1 MGARETDFQEYT
13 VFPGMTYQTGLG
25 PVSPITVNTTVAA
38 NTTVIA
44 EVVLGGAI
52 GVATFRTSVDGGA
65 FSAPAATAGSNG
77 IATTGLVIT
86 WGGGSNLVLGTRY
99 TWTNVPVRLNTHRE
113 TSDHETLKLEFVDVE
128 AVASLGVTTK
138 RSGENTRTLTGLV
151 DGKEVSLNVYSI
163 TSAVGVNKL
172 RVFWGDH

>member
-1 MGARETDFQEYT
+1 MGARETDFLEYT

-38 NTTVIA
+38 NTTVVV
-44 EVVLGGAI
+44 EVVLGGAV
-52 GVATFRTSVDGGA
+52 GVATFRYSLNGA
-65 FSAPAATAGSNG
+65 AFTAPAATAGSNG
-77 IATTGLVIT
+77 IGTTGLIIT
-86 WGGGSNLVLGTRY
+86 WGVGDLIVGTKY

-138 RSGENTRTLTGLV
+138 RSGEYIRTLTGLV